1 MKYIELFIEKL
12 KHVFTDKEL
21 RKRVL
26 FIFFILAIFRALAA
40 IPIPGVNEIAL
51 KNFLNSNAFLGLLN
65 IFSGGG
71 LSALSIVML
80 GVGPFITAS
89 IIMQLLTVVSPKLKA
104 LYQEEGEVGR
114 TKFIQYSRMLTVP
127 LALLQAYGFLLLLI
141 KNGVVSPM
149 SALDFAVNVLMI
161 TAGSIL
167 LMWLGELTT
176 EYGIGNGVSIII
188 FAGIVASLPKSLYNM
203 YLNYDPSQLP
213 NYIALLALSLI
224 VTALVVYVTEAE
236 RPIPITYSRQAR
248 LGQRSNQITT
258 YLPIRINQAGVMPII
273 FAISVLLFPQMLVQ
287 YLSVADISWASSAA
301 DKINAFLNNIYLYA
315 PAYFLLVVFF
325 TYFYT
330 AITFEPKKVAE
341 NLQKSGA
348 FIPGIRPGRETEEYL
363 ANIVTRITFAGAV
376 FLGVIAIIPVL
387 VQNYTGLRTFAVGGT
402 ALLIV
407 VSVIL
412 DVLKKIEAQL
422 SVREYR

>member
-40 IPIPGVNEIAL
+40 IPIPGVNEVAL

-80 GVGPFITAS
+80 GVGPFITAA
-89 IIMQLLTVVSPKLKA
+89 IVMQLLTVVSPKLKA

-114 TKFIQYSRMLTVP
+114 AKFIQYSRMLTVP
-127 LALLQAYGFLLLLI
+127 LALLQSYGFLLLLI
-141 KNGVVSPM
+141 KNGIVNPM
-149 SALDFAVNVLMI
+149 STFDFAVNVLMI

-188 FAGIVASLPKSLYNM
+188 FAGIVASLPSALYNM
-203 YLNYDPSQLP
+203 YINYDPTQLP
-213 NYIALLALSLI
+213 NYIALLALSLL

-258 YLPIRINQAGVMPII
+258 YLPIRVNQAGVMPII
-273 FAISVLLFPQMLVQ
+273 FAISVLLFPQMVAQ
-287 YLSVADISWASSAA
+287 YLSAAEISWASSAVE
-301 DKINAFLNNIYLYA
+301 KINIFLDNVYLYA
-315 PAYFLLVVFF
+315 PTYFLLVVFF

-387 VQNYTGLRTFAVGGT
+387 VQNYTGLQSFAVGGT